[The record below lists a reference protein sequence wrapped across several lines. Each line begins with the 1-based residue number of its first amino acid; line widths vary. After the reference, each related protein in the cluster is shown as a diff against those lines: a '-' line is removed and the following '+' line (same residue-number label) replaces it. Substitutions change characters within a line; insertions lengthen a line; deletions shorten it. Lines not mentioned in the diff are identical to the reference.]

1 MPQNTAPKSR
11 NLFERNPN
19 KEPKVWEN
27 TRETPIF
34 DPTGKGSTYKFEQS
48 HFCCCYCKRQKKDT
62 GYDGSGDLCLK
73 NEIVNL

>member
-19 KEPKVWEN
+19 KDPRPWEN
-27 TRETPIF
+27 ARETPVF

-48 HFCCCYCKRQKKDT
+48 HFFGCKRQKKDK
-62 GYDGSGDLCLK
+62 GCDCGGELCLK
-73 NEIVNL
+73 TITVNF